1 MLFELRQNGI
11 SLAPEEPMVEDQWQK
26 SYKLRK
32 SIERGEMPL
41 SRAAVDASR
50 WHRLELA
57 CAKAK
62 HLAKYMSGAPHVD
75 MKLTQFAL
83 NERKVLRFKA
93 YWDDHTPQP
102 DRSHVMSLNNGS
114 FLEEHHLPS
123 TDFML
128 FQWFSDVFSFVR
140 GVYLRTPARIEV
152 DALEVRLQGLLHR
165 PLLPGGQLGG
175 DQRSS
180 VPQLGPRRLPDVHEA
195 GAAEQDEPGAG
206 GARPVGRRG
215 ADLLPRGL
223 PGGRLHQCV
232 GTEAGDLRLPPGWQG
247 RRRVRRGDDATQRF
261 YQAYMGIDQR
271 QGCID
276 VSEKPVKHL
285 KFTPPPHNGVGRE
298 EDDETP

>member
-140 GVYLRTPARIEV
+140 GCIFELLPESKWMHSRYGSRVYFIVHYFLADNSVEINEAQCRNSGR
-152 DALEVRLQGLLHR
+152 DAYPMFMKRGQLSKTNQVLAVPGLLAAEGQIYYPADFRVGGSINVWGRKLVIYDCR
-165 PLLPGGQLGG
+165 PAGRGGAG
-175 DQRSS
+175 SAE
-180 VPQLGPRRLPDVHEA
+180 VTMPRRGSTRPTWA
-195 GAAEQDEPGAG
+195 STSGRAASTS
-206 GARPVGRRG
+206 RRS
-215 ADLLPRGL
+215 P
-223 PGGRLHQCV
+223 
-232 GTEAGDLRLPPGWQG
+232 
-247 RRRVRRGDDATQRF
+247 
-261 YQAYMGIDQR
+261 
-271 QGCID
+271 
-276 VSEKPVKHL
+276 
-285 KFTPPPHNGVGRE
+285 
-298 EDDETP
+298 